1 MAKELSGVF
10 SASTSIILEQNEL
23 DIKST
28 IKHAIRN
35 DELGA
40 QPAFLGSTSQ
50 GQLIAIEEKIKKIF
64 YNLLVSCFMMM
75 N

>member
-10 SASTSIILEQNEL
+10 SASASIISEQNEL

-28 IKHAIRN
+28 IKHAVQN

-50 GQLIAIEEKIKKIF
+50 SQLISIEEKIKLITEISKHKF
-64 YNLLVSCFMMM
+64 KKEV
-75 N
+75 